1 MSNPK
6 ARIWFRSLLGVAAI
20 VAVPVALTIALR
32 SAYQSSPDPGGVDRS
47 AFDYAQP
54 KEASPPTQTTKTA
67 VPAVRAPDKG
77 VTRVYE
83 CRKNGQV
90 IYSGQPCGP
99 DSVRH
104 DVDARRTNT
113 YTSEAYEVSPSQA
126 SAPAP
131 GKPVRRDKT
140 TTAPATRDN
149 SPELSDSKKD
159 ECGQAQ
165 EEIDQINARMR
176 QPYTSTEGELFRERL
191 RKLGDKQ
198 DALKCGR

>member
-6 ARIWFRSLLGVAAI
+6 ARIWLRSLLGVAAI
-20 VAVPVALTIALR
+20 VAVPVVLTIALR
-32 SAYQSSPDPGGVDRS
+32 SAYQSSSEPGGIDRNV
-47 AFDYAQP
+47 FDYTQP
-54 KEASPPTQTTKTA
+54 KETVPPPGGAVTAPASRPE
-67 VPAVRAPDKG
+67 KG
-77 VTRVYE
+77 VTGVYE

-131 GKPVRRDKT
+131 VKPVRREQT

-149 SPELSDSKKD
+149 APELSDAKKV

-176 QPYTSTEGELFRERL
+176 QPYTSAEGEFFRERL